1 MPNEPLILEETIR
14 RKLDPLM
21 LVASKVRAG
30 AIKGERRSTKRGT
43 SVEFADYR
51 NYAPG
56 DDLRRLDWNVYARL
70 ERPYIKLL
78 EDEEDLAVHVL
89 LDVSES
95 MNWPLDSDAPIDINK
110 LLFGKRLAAGLAYIS
125 LGTNDRV
132 TLTPLN
138 GNSAEPF
145 GPTRGRRQSVPMLR
159 YVHALKSGGVTDLN
173 TSLKDYA
180 IRSKR
185 PGMAFIISDMFS
197 PSGYLDGLN
206 ALLARG
212 NEVTFIHLLSPDEIT
227 PPIVGD
233 LRLVDVETGVMQEVS
248 VDVDMRGI
256 YMRRVEEWQNEI
268 RAECRRRDVHY
279 VSVQT
284 DMAWE
289 KVLLY
294 DLRRIGVVK

>member
-1 MPNEPLILEETIR
+1 
-14 RKLDPLM
+14 M

-78 EDEEDLAVHVL
+78 EDEEDLAVHIL

-95 MNWPLDSDAPIDINK
+95 MNWPPDSDAPANINK

-132 TLTPLN
+132 ILTPLN

-173 TSLKDYA
+173 DSLKDYA

-248 VDVDMRGI
+248 VDIDMRGI